1 MLLKTLFLSSK
12 TAESMMVIPALPKYM
27 QYYQVFGE
35 FTEHKATTC
44 MQNTIYQKGNGEL
57 YEII

>member
-1 MLLKTLFLSSK
+1 
-12 TAESMMVIPALPKYM
+12 M

-57 YEII
+57 